1 VAAAVVEWPP
11 SELDSAKTMDEV
23 LEPQVSELVQ
33 VPELLILEPE
43 PELVPEPEPEPELGR
58 L

>member
-33 VPELLILEPE
+33 VPELLFLVPE
-43 PELVPEPEPEPELGR
+43 PEPEPEPELGR
-58 L
+58 Q

>member
-1 VAAAVVEWPP
+1 MAAAVVEWPP

-33 VPELLILEPE
+33 VPELLF
-43 PELVPEPEPEPELGR
+43 LVPEPEPEPELGR
-58 L
+58 Q